1 MTGLRGRGRDRA
13 ELHSLAGAYALN
25 AVSAPDQARF
35 ERHLAGCE
43 QCRLEVR
50 GFGETAARL
59 GASQAVRPRPE
70 LRDQALRTA
79 ARTRQLPP
87 GPRLQSG
94 WAQSDSAQSD
104 SARAGA
110 APARARWRR
119 PGQGPWPRLVAAG
132 VAAVVLAAATV
143 AGVTALRDEHRISQ
157 DQASGHELAAVL
169 SAPDVVMLTA
179 KVTGGGKATVLMSH
193 HMRALVFA
201 VAGLPPLPATK
212 GYELWLIGPSGSR
225 PQGMLPA
232 GVARPVMVAGLAD
245 GDQVGVTVEPRDGSA
260 QPTTRPVL
268 LMPLE

>member
-87 GPRLQSG
+87 GPRLRAG
-94 WAQSDSAQSD
+94 WAQSDSA
-104 SARAGA
+104 RADGA
-110 APARARWRR
+110 AAARPRPGPGGGGRARARGRGLSPPGWPRWCSRR
-119 PGQGPWPRLVAAG
+119 PPW
-132 VAAVVLAAATV
+132 
-143 AGVTALRDEHRISQ
+143 
-157 DQASGHELAAVL
+157 
-169 SAPDVVMLTA
+169 
-179 KVTGGGKATVLMSH
+179 
-193 HMRALVFA
+193 RA
-201 VAGLPPLPATK
+201 
-212 GYELWLIGPSGSR
+212 
-225 PQGMLPA
+225 
-232 GVARPVMVAGLAD
+232 
-245 GDQVGVTVEPRDGSA
+245 
-260 QPTTRPVL
+260 
-268 LMPLE
+268 

>member
-1 MTGLRGRGRDRA
+1 MAGLRRRGRDRA

-25 AVSAPDQARF
+25 ALSGPDQARF
-35 ERHLAGCE
+35 GRHLDGCE

-59 GASQAVRPRPE
+59 GAAQAVRPRPE

-87 GPRLQSG
+87 GPRLRPG
-94 WAQSDSAQSD
+94 GAQP
-104 SARAGA
+104 GA
-110 APARARWRR
+110 APARSRWRR
-119 PGQGPWPRLVAAG
+119 PGQGPWPRLLAAG
-132 VAAVVLAAATV
+132 VAAAVLAVTAV
-143 AGVTALRDEHRISQ
+143 AGVTALRDEHRITI
-157 DQASGHELAAVL
+157 DQARGHELAAVL
-169 SAPDVVMLTA
+169 SAPDVVMLTS

-201 VAGLPPLPATK
+201 VAGLPPLPAAK

-232 GVARPVMVAGLAD
+232 GQAKPMMVAGLAD

-260 QPTTRPVL
+260 QPTTRPLL

>member
-1 MTGLRGRGRDRA
+1 MTRLRGRGRDRA

-79 ARTRQLPP
+79 ARTRQL
-87 GPRLQSG
+87 GP
-94 WAQSDSAQSD
+94 
-104 SARAGA
+104 RAGA
-110 APARARWRR
+110 GGSRPGTVTARARWRR
-119 PGQGPWPRLVAAG
+119 PHPGLWPRWLAAG

-143 AGVTALRDEHRISQ
+143 AGVTAMRDEHRISQ

-201 VAGLPPLPATK
+201 AAGLPPLPAAK

-232 GVARPVMVAGLAD
+232 GVARPVMVAGLAN
-245 GDQVGVTVEPRDGSA
+245 GDQVGVTVEPRGGSA
-260 QPTTRPVL
+260 QPTAPPVL
-268 LMPLE
+268 LMPLDR

>member
-1 MTGLRGRGRDRA
+1 MAGWRGRDRA

-25 AVSAPDQARF
+25 AVSGPDEDRF

-87 GPRLQSG
+87 GRQ
-94 WAQSDSAQSD
+94 AQP
-104 SARAGA
+104 GPA
-110 APARARWRR
+110 AARARWGR

-132 VAAVVLAAATV
+132 VAAAVLAAAAV
-143 AGVTALRDEHRISQ
+143 AGVTALRDEHRISL

-169 SAPDVVMLTA
+169 SAPDVVMLTS

-201 VAGLPPLPATK
+201 VAGLPPLPAAK

-232 GVARPVMVAGLAD
+232 GAARPVMVAGLAD

>member
-87 GPRLQSG
+87 GPRLRAG
-94 WAQSDSAQSD
+94 WAPP
-104 SARAGA
+104 GA
-110 APARARWRR
+110 APARAWWKR
-119 PGQGPWPRLVAAG
+119 PGQGPWLRLVAAG

-157 DQASGHELAAVL
+157 DQASRHELAAVL

-201 VAGLPPLPATK
+201 VAGLPPLPAAK

-225 PQGMLPA
+225 PQGMLPGGA
-232 GVARPVMVAGLAD
+232 ARPMMIAGLAD
-245 GDQVGVTVEPRDGSA
+245 GDQVGVTIEPRDGSA

-268 LMPLE
+268 LMPLDG

>member
-1 MTGLRGRGRDRA
+1 MAGLRGRGRDRA

-87 GPRLQSG
+87 GPRLRAG
-94 WAQSDSAQSD
+94 WAPP
-104 SARAGA
+104 GG
-110 APARARWRR
+110 APARARWKR
-119 PGQGPWPRLVAAG
+119 PGQGPWLRLVAAG